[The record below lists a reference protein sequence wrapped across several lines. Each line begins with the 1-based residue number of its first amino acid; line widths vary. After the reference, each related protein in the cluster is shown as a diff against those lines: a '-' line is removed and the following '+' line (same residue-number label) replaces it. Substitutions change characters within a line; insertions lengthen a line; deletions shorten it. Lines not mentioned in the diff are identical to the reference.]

1 VAETLDLLRY
11 FGHLRRR
18 ILFVLMICGS
28 ALFLSL
34 ATSLLLPRRYT
45 ATARI
50 LIDPPAGSDQRML
63 INPVYME
70 SLKTYEVLAS
80 SDNLFSKAVDHF
92 RLPHSEPIDQLKHSV
107 LKVAIPRN
115 TRILEIAATVPD
127 ARTAQAL
134 ALYLAQQVVE
144 LSRLSTRE
152 TERDLIA
159 NAQNGLDDARAKMQD
174 AERAWAELESAPVN
188 QTATRSMHIGMA
200 QTQRDAARGSFEA
213 AQRRLQEARLGA
225 GYRGERM
232 TIIDPGVVPERPSSP
247 NIPLNLVI
255 ALLISLVAALFY
267 LALDFNYRGH
277 DGFSLGEWERYR
289 APRRAG

>member
-1 VAETLDLLRY
+1 VAETFDLFRY
-11 FGHLRRR
+11 FSHLRRR
-18 ILFVLMICGS
+18 LLFLLVVCGT

-34 ATSLLLPRRYT
+34 GASLLLPRRYT

-50 LIDPPAGSDQRML
+50 MIDPPAGSDQRML

-70 SLKTYEVLAS
+70 SLKTYEVLATG
-80 SDNLFSKAVDHF
+80 DHLFLQAIDHF
-92 RLPHSEPIDQLKHSV
+92 RLPHPKPIDQLKHSV
-107 LKVAIPRN
+107 LKVTIPRN
-115 TRILEIAATVPD
+115 TRILEIAATLPD
-127 ARTAQAL
+127 APTAQAL

-159 NAQNGLDDARAKMQD
+159 NAEKGLDDARTKMQN

-188 QTATRSMHIGMA
+188 QTATRSMQIDVA
-200 QTQRDAARGSFEA
+200 QTQRDAARGNFEA

-267 LALDFNYRGH
+267 LALDFNYGSRN
-277 DGFSLGEWERYR
+277 GFSLAEWERYR
-289 APRRAG
+289 EPRRAG